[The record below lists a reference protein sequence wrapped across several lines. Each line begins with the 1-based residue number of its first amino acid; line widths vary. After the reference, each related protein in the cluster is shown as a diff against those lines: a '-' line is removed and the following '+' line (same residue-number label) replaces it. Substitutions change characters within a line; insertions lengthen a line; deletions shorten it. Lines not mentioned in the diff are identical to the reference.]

1 MRVLAAEML
10 ITLANLAVDVV
21 FLEKDLPLLWRI
33 MFSLCCV
40 TFLLDS
46 ELRTFGSGC
55 SLISDMPLMCILR
68 SSRSQAV
75 HFLMELRS

>member
-33 MFSLCCV
+33 MFSRDVSAGL
-40 TFLLDS
+40 
-46 ELRTFGSGC
+46 
-55 SLISDMPLMCILR
+55 
-68 SSRSQAV
+68 
-75 HFLMELRS
+75 